1 MSAEIDCGRADG
13 TTTVDVRC
21 TGHVREHVGSHE
33 LEFTFAGERL
43 RAFLVAFDATYD
55 LEPFFAVDP
64 ERESDPMARLWGR
77 PPGEFPGWRPPDGD
91 RSRPYGRIC
100 CNGQFSDNLAGLET
114 RLEDG
119 DRIAL
124 LYPFLFAP

>member
-1 MSAEIDCGRADG
+1 MSAEINSGRADG

-21 TGHVREHVGSHE
+21 TGRVRERVGSHE
-33 LEFTFAGERL
+33 LEFTFAGDRL
-43 RAFLVAFDATYD
+43 RTFLAAFAATYD
-55 LEPFFAVDP
+55 LEAFFAVDP
-64 ERESDPMARLWGR
+64 EREPHPMARVWAR

-100 CNGQFSDNLAGLET
+100 LDGQFSDNLDGLET